1 MNNCNFNPMCWRII
15 MTHYIT
21 KSLQLVYNCTC
32 IHIGQGEA
40 PLPLLIFETYNP
52 CKQTKKQPKRVKY
65 HQSKSHWTPRN
76 QNCKKN
82 KPAPPSHQE
91 RCFWEFFSH
100 ESNLLQHSSIKLAT
114 SMLDN
119 SMIMLNQEIEKFI
132 FSLDLKIIDISIS

>member
-1 MNNCNFNPMCWRII
+1 
-15 MTHYIT
+15 MTHYIR

-52 CKQTKKQPKRVKY
+52 CKQTKKQPKRLKY
-65 HQSKSHWTPRN
+65 HQSKCTLNSEESKLQEEQTCASKPPRTLLL
-76 QNCKKN
+76 
-82 KPAPPSHQE
+82 
-91 RCFWEFFSH
+91 RVFSH

-132 FSLDLKIIDISIS
+132 FSLDLKIIAHIH

>member
-1 MNNCNFNPMCWRII
+1 
-15 MTHYIT
+15 MTHYIR

-65 HQSKSHWTPRN
+65 HQSKCTSEESKLQEKQTCASKPPRTPLLGV
-76 QNCKKN
+76 
-82 KPAPPSHQE
+82 
-91 RCFWEFFSH
+91 FSH
-100 ESNLLQHSSIKLAT
+100 ESNLHQHSSIKLAT